1 MPFRLRRDTSSAFEN
16 GSVSGNVLLNDSD
29 ANQVTQIKAGS
40 GNYVTVTGAGTTL
53 QGLYGF
59 LTIMPDGSY
68 VYTADLADRLKKG
81 AINSDTF
88 TYDAVGGGSSGSTT
102 LKFTV
107 TGINDA
113 PVLTSTTA
121 SLPTITEDQ
130 TTNGGRTISSFL
142 ASTDVDSSALRGI
155 AITNLNSGNGQWQ
168 YSING
173 GTSWSAIG
181 TVSEGSALLL
191 RAADYIRFVPNGVN
205 GTTADFTYRAWDQTS
220 GVTGTKVD
228 ALTTGGETAFSTAT
242 GNASI
247 VVSDVNEA
255 PVGIASSASGTEDG
269 PLITGQVQAT
279 DPDSSTLTYEL
290 VANSA
295 VGGAVSINS
304 TTGAYSFTP
313 ATNFNGTGSFQF
325 TASDGSLTSSATA
338 VTVAIDAVNDAPV
351 LSSSSATLTPITERQ
366 TTNSGQTIASFLQ
379 STDADS
385 GAVRGIA
392 ITGLNSGNGQWQY
405 SIDGGTSWSAV
416 GAVSAGSALLL
427 RDADFIRFVPNGVNG
442 TTADFTYRAW
452 DQTNDT
458 AGNKIDASTTGGI
471 TAFSTATGT
480 ASIVVSEVNEAPV
493 GIASSA
499 SGAEDGPPITGLVQA
514 TDPEGSTLTY
524 ALVANSA
531 VGGSVSINPTTGA
544 YSFTPATNFNGTG
557 SFQFTANDGSLTS
570 SPTAVT
576 ITVAAVNDAPV
587 AVADSA
593 STNEGTPVLINVLAN
608 DTDVDGNLLAIAS
621 VGSAVNGTV
630 LIENGQVRYLPNAGF
645 IGSDSFIYSI
655 SDGAGGTAQAS
666 AAITVEAASDLPTAV
681 SVTFRQGA
689 NGYFGAVDTMLMQN
703 KPSISFADAL
713 VLRPTT
719 ESGKNVDALLRFDS
733 LFGTGPGQIPV
744 GAQIVSATLQLQVT
758 GDSTAGGTLN
768 RMLVGWNGSSTWN
781 SLGNG
786 VQIDGIEA
794 TLSGTT
800 LGAVA
805 LGSRVFNVTDS
816 LVAWNAA
823 ASTSGGQNAANLG
836 WVFNPT
842 STDAWEFTSAQGAFQ
857 PVLTITYT
865 QGGAIPAS
873 LPTVSISAAAPATES
888 SGKVTFN
895 LSLSQAAT
903 QDVTVYFSTAEHTAK
918 SGSDYLGTVQ
928 SLTFL
933 AGQTTKSFDV
943 SLVNDSVGE
952 RLETFTVQINSATNA
967 RIDAAVAIGKIIDD
981 DVIVPPMPALNVSVV
996 ATYNLA
1002 DGTKYDGSGSY
1013 GIGDPSGL
1021 AYIPSL
1027 GTLFVADSE
1036 HDESPYNGTTN
1047 LFALGL
1053 DGSYIR
1059 NHSLTSFTKEPTG
1072 LGYNSS
1078 NGYLYIA
1085 DDDAFAV
1092 SWVAPTNP
1100 SARLGFFDTA
1110 RLGFFDTEDLKFDA
1124 LTGNMHILDGKL
1136 KQLFELTPQGAFVD
1150 SFPLPAVMRDAEALA
1165 YDSRHDLYFVASGFS
1180 RLIWILD
1187 AEGVIKA
1194 TIDVFSSYSTNPKIK
1209 GLELAPS
1216 SNPNDGDLLSLYV
1229 AGYGVDQV
1237 NDGKLFEVYLGS
1249 DWLL

>member
-1 MPFRLRRDTSSAFEN
+1 MPFKLRRDTNSVFEDGN
-16 GSVSGNVLLNDSD
+16 VAGNVLSNDTG
-29 ANQVTQIKAGS
+29 ANQVTRIKAGA
-40 GNYVTVTGAGTTL
+40 GNYVTVTGEGTTL
-53 QGLYGF
+53 QGLYGS

-304 TTGAYSFTP
+304 
-313 ATNFNGTGSFQF
+313 
-325 TASDGSLTSSATA
+325 
-338 VTVAIDAVNDAPV
+338 
-351 LSSSSATLTPITERQ
+351 
-366 TTNSGQTIASFLQ
+366 
-379 STDADS
+379 
-385 GAVRGIA
+385 
-392 ITGLNSGNGQWQY
+392 
-405 SIDGGTSWSAV
+405 
-416 GAVSAGSALLL
+416 
-427 RDADFIRFVPNGVNG
+427 
-442 TTADFTYRAW
+442 
-452 DQTNDT
+452 
-458 AGNKIDASTTGGI
+458 
-471 TAFSTATGT
+471 
-480 ASIVVSEVNEAPV
+480 
-493 GIASSA
+493 
-499 SGAEDGPPITGLVQA
+499 
-514 TDPEGSTLTY
+514 
-524 ALVANSA
+524 
-531 VGGSVSINPTTGA
+531 TTGA

-1059 NHSLTSFTKEPTG
+1059 NHSLISFTDEPTG

>member
-1 MPFRLRRDTSSAFEN
+1 MSFKLRRDTNTAFEN
-16 GSVSGNVLLNDSD
+16 GGVSGNVLLNDSD
-29 ANQVTQIKAGS
+29 ANQVTQIKAGA

-68 VYTADLADRLKKG
+68 VYTADLADRLKQG

-107 TGINDA
+107 TGVNDA
-113 PVLTSTTA
+113 PMLTSTTA

-130 TTNGGRTISSFL
+130 TTNGGQTVASFL
-142 ASTDVDSSALRGI
+142 NSTDV
-155 AITNLNSGNGQWQ
+155 
-168 YSING
+168 
-173 GTSWSAIG
+173 
-181 TVSEGSALLL
+181 
-191 RAADYIRFVPNGVN
+191 
-205 GTTADFTYRAWDQTS
+205 
-220 GVTGTKVD
+220 
-228 ALTTGGETAFSTAT
+228 
-242 GNASI
+242 
-247 VVSDVNEA
+247 
-255 PVGIASSASGTEDG
+255 
-269 PLITGQVQAT
+269 
-279 DPDSSTLTYEL
+279 
-290 VANSA
+290 
-295 VGGAVSINS
+295 
-304 TTGAYSFTP
+304 
-313 ATNFNGTGSFQF
+313 
-325 TASDGSLTSSATA
+325 
-338 VTVAIDAVNDAPV
+338 
-351 LSSSSATLTPITERQ
+351 
-366 TTNSGQTIASFLQ
+366 
-379 STDADS
+379 DS

-405 SIDGGTSWSAV
+405 SINGGTSWSAV
-416 GAVSAGSALLL
+416 GAVSEGSALLL
-427 RDADFIRFVPNGVNG
+427 READFIRFVPNGVNG

-452 DQTNDT
+452 DQTSGT

-480 ASIVVSEVNEAPV
+480 ASIVVSDVNDAPV

-499 SGAEDGPPITGLVQA
+499 SGTEDVSPITGQVQA

-531 VGGSVSINPTTGA
+531 VGGSVSINSTTGD
-544 YSFTPATNFNGTG
+544 YSFTPAADFNGTA

-608 DTDVDGNLLAIAS
+608 DTDVDGDLLAIAS
-621 VGSAVNGTV
+621 VGSAVNGIV
-630 LIENGQVRYLPNAGF
+630 QIENGQVRYSPNAGF
-645 IGSDSFIYSI
+645 IGSDSFNYWI

-666 AAITVEAASDLPTAV
+666 AAVTVEAASTQTTAV

-689 NGYFGAVDTMLMQN
+689 NGYSGAVDTNLLQN
-703 KPSISFADAL
+703 KPGIAFGDAI

-719 ESGKNVDALLRFDS
+719 ESGKNVDSLLRFDG
-733 LFGTGPGQIPV
+733 LFGTAAGQIPV

-758 GDSTAGGTLN
+758 GASTAGGTLN

-781 SLGNG
+781 SLGSG
-786 VQIDGIEA
+786 VQTDGIEA
-794 TLSGTT
+794 TLFGVTV
-800 LGAVA
+800 GAVA

-842 STDAWEFTSAQGAFQ
+842 STDTWDFTSSQGAVQ
-857 PVLTITYT
+857 PVLTVTYT
-865 QGGAIPAS
+865 LDSTPPAS
-873 LPTVSISAAAPATES
+873 LPAVSISAAAPATES
-888 SGKVTFN
+888 SGTVTFN
-895 LSLSQAAT
+895 LSLSQAST
-903 QDVTVYFSTAEHTAK
+903 QDVTVSFSTADHTAK
-918 SGSDYLGTVQ
+918 SGSDYVGTVQ
-928 SLTFL
+928 SVTFL
-933 AGQTTKSFDV
+933 AGQTAKSFDV

-967 RIDAAVAIGKIIDD
+967 TINAAVAIGKIVDD

-996 ATYNLA
+996 ATHNIANGTIYR
-1002 DGTKYDGSGSY
+1002 DGGTGAY

-1036 HDESPYNGTTN
+1036 HDESPYNSNTN

-1053 DGSYIR
+1053 NGSYIR
-1059 NHSLTSFTKEPTG
+1059 NYSLVSFTKEPTG
-1072 LGYNSS
+1072 LAYNSS

-1085 DDDAFAV
+1085 DDDKFAV
-1092 SWVAPTNP
+1092 SWVSPTNP

-1110 RLGFFDTEDLKFDA
+1110 RLGFLDTEDLKFDP

-1136 KQLFELTPQGAFVD
+1136 KLLFELTPQGAYVD

-1165 YDSRHDLYFVASGFS
+1165 YDSLHDLYFVASGLS
-1180 RLIWILD
+1180 KLIWIMD

-1194 TIDVFSSYSTNPKIK
+1194 TIDVFSSYSTDPIIK

-1216 SNPNDGDLLSLYV
+1216 SNPNDGDTLSLYV

-1237 NDGKLFEVYLGS
+1237 NDGKLFEIHLGS